1 MTAIVPRK
9 PAINMRRWIV
19 IFSVIIVLSLALL
32 AGVGYFGLGWWQP
45 SHATISETAAGY
57 AAVSEP
63 ATLQEAMAIA
73 RQALDEIEHK
83 VRDYSAVIIKKE
95 RIGKDLIDRDLTD
108 KDFITTVMFAKIREK
123 PFSVYLNFL
132 NRSDNE
138 RVKDREVIYVQ
149 GRNDDMLLVHTP
161 RLIGSRFTLPLDP
174 KGWLAMQ
181 GEHYPITEIGLANL
195 CRQLIKRGES
205 AGDPS
210 RVTVKRYARARINT
224 RACTLLEIMYPVH
237 EPKAWGY
244 LARVFVDN
252 EWHFPIRVEVYELP
266 LDRSKGRQLV
276 EEYTYLDLKL
286 NNGYSDA
293 DFDPKNPQYKFP

>member
-1 MTAIVPRK
+1 
-9 PAINMRRWIV
+9 MRRWIV
-19 IFSVIIVLSLALL
+19 IVAVIVVLALL
-32 AGVGYFGLGWWQP
+32 AALAYFGLGWWQP
-45 SHATISETAAGY
+45 SHATIRETATGY
-57 AAVSEP
+57 DVVSEP
-63 ATLQEAMAIA
+63 ATLQEAMASA
-73 RQALDEIEHK
+73 HQALDEIEHK
-83 VRDYSAVIIKKE
+83 VHDYSAVIVKKE
-95 RIGKDLIDRDLTD
+95 RIGKHL
-108 KDFITTVMFAKIREK
+108 ITTVMFAKIREN
-123 PFSVYLNFL
+123 PFSVYLYFL

-149 GRNDDMLLVHTP
+149 GRNGDMLLAHTP
-161 RLIGSRFTLPLDP
+161 RLIGGRFTMPLDL

-210 RVTVKRYARARINT
+210 QVKVERFRHARINT
-224 RACTLLEIMYPVH
+224 RACTLLEITFPVH
-237 EPKAWGY
+237 EPKTWGY
-244 LARVFVDN
+244 LARAFLDN
-252 EWHFPIRVEVYELP
+252 EFHFPIRVEVYELP
-266 LDRSKGRQLV
+266 LDHGKGPQLV